1 MEVTRT
7 FDLLE
12 RYKNH
17 YQKDDALA
25 GKQNGKWV
33 RYSTNEYIKYAH
45 YFSYG
50 LLSLGFKKGD
60 KIATISNN
68 RPEWNFADLGMAMA
82 GIVHVPIYPTI
93 SESDYKYIL
102 KHSEVKAI
110 IVSSQNILKKIKP
123 VADKIKKI
131 KSIYSFN
138 RIKGIDNWIK
148 ILEEGKR
155 KEDKFKDRLEEIKSS
170 IKPEDLVTLIYTSGT
185 TGSQK
190 GVMLSHKNLVSNF
203 ISTSKAHKLGKD
215 YRALSFLPLC
225 HVYERMMNYH
235 FQYKGISIYYSESLA
250 SIANDLKEV
259 KPHIFNTVP
268 RLLEKVYDKI
278 LSKGK
283 NLPYI
288 KKVIFFWAVN
298 LGLKFKL
305 EKNYRPFYNFK
316 LKIARKLIFN
326 KWKESLGNNI
336 NVIVSGGAALQQ
348 RIGKVFW
355 AAGIPI
361 IEGYG
366 LTETSPVIAVNFF
379 DPLNARLGTVGPVL
393 ENVKVK
399 IDNTGEILCKGP
411 NLMLGYYK
419 EPKITKEAIDEDGWF
434 YTGDIGNL
442 DRDGFLT
449 ITDRKKEMFK
459 TSGGKYI
466 APQVIENKL
475 KESFFIEQV
484 MIIGENEKFASALIS
499 PNFEFLH
506 DWCSIHRV
514 QYRDNNEL
522 VNHPV
527 VIARYQKEI
536 NKFNQELG
544 ETEKIKRFRLV
555 CEEWSSQTGE
565 LSPTQKLK
573 RRVIHDKYQDV
584 IDEIYLHNSKKNGNN
599 LIDIPLKTL
608 NGIKNGIK
616 NGISNIKN
624 SLPKN

>member
-1 MEVTRT
+1 MEVKRT
-7 FDLLE
+7 FDILE
-12 RYKNH
+12 RLQTDF
-17 YQKDDALA
+17 QKKDILA
-25 GKQNGKWV
+25 GKQNGKWFK
-33 RYSTNEYIKYAH
+33 YSTSEYIKYSH

-68 RPEWNFADLGMAMA
+68 RPEWNFADMGMAMA
-82 GIVHVPIYPTI
+82 GIIHVPIYPTI

-102 KHSEVKAI
+102 KHSEVKAV
-110 IVSSQNILKKIKP
+110 IVSSLSLLNKIKP
-123 VADKIKKI
+123 LVDKVKRIKK
-131 KSIYSFN
+131 IYSFN
-138 RIKGIDNWIK
+138 EIEGIENWVQIIEAGRSHEK
-148 ILEEGKR
+148 QY
-155 KEDKFKDRLEEIKSS
+155 KEKLKEIKNS
-170 IKPEDLVTLIYTSGT
+170 IVPKEMVSLIYTSGT
-185 TGSQK
+185 TGNPK
-190 GVMLSHKNLVSNF
+190 GVMLSHHTLVSHF
-203 ISTSKAHKLGKD
+203 ISPSKAHKLD
-215 YRALSFLPLC
+215 NNHRALSFLPLC

-235 FQYKGISIYYSESLA
+235 FQYKGLSVYYSDSLG

-442 DRDGFLT
+442 DKEGYLT

-475 KESFFIEQV
+475 KESFFIEQLMV
-484 MIIGENEKFASALIS
+484 IGENEKFASALIS
-499 PNFEFLH
+499 PNFKFLH
-506 DWCSIHRV
+506 DWCSIHKV
-514 QYRDNNEL
+514 QYRDNKEL
-522 VNHPV
+522 VQLPE

-536 NKFNQELG
+536 NKYNQELG
-544 ETEKIKRFRLV
+544 ETEKINRFRLV
-555 CEEWSSQTGE
+555 CEEWSPQTGE

-573 RRVIHDKYQDV
+573 RNVVFEKYKDIIAEIYQHDKKQ
-584 IDEIYLHNSKKNGNN
+584 SK
-599 LIDIPLKTL
+599 
-608 NGIKNGIK
+608 
-616 NGISNIKN
+616 
-624 SLPKN
+624 